1 MSINLNQSN
10 RTIVVL
16 LGFIFISILN
26 QKMASTLF
34 YFIVGFII
42 VEYIVSRY
50 LSYLNSQSWTENLPQ
65 EVAHLY
71 DDAKYKK
78 ARSYN
83 QVNKRLGILSGVFS
97 LVLILAVLFLDGF
110 AFLDNWLRAN
120 VTEDPIWLAL
130 SFFGILMIL
139 SDILSLPFTLYSTF
153 VIEEK
158 FGFNKTTPTTFVI
171 DKIKGYAITT
181 ILGGGMIA
189 ALVFFYN
196 WAGSLFWLYAWIL
209 VSTISLL
216 FAAFYTSWL
225 LPIFNKLT
233 PLEEGELR
241 AAIEKYAS
249 KVDFPLTNIFVMDG
263 SKRSAKANAF
273 FSGMGNKK
281 SIVLYD
287 TLIEEQSTDELVAV
301 LAHEVGHYKKK
312 HIQQSMVISI
322 LHTGVIL
329 FVLGLALNTP
339 EVSYAL
345 GASQPSFHI
354 GILAFSLLFS
364 PISMVTGILMNI
376 FSRKN
381 EFEADAFAK
390 ETFNGTALKS
400 ALEKLSVNHLS
411 NLTPHPSYVFMYY
424 SHPPLLERLKAL
436 GN

>member
-1 MSINLNQSN
+1 
-10 RTIVVL
+10 
-16 LGFIFISILN
+16 
-26 QKMASTLF
+26 MASTLF

-42 VEYIVSRY
+42 LEYLVSRF
-50 LSYLNSQSWTENLPQ
+50 LGYLNSKSWTENLPK

-71 DDAKYKK
+71 DEEKYQK
-78 ARSYN
+78 ARSYH
-83 QVNKRLGILSGVFS
+83 QANKRIGLISGVFS
-97 LVLILAVLFLDGF
+97 LVLILAVLYFEGF

-120 VTEDPIWLAL
+120 VTENPIWLAL
-130 SFFGILMIL
+130 SFFGVLMIL
-139 SDILSLPFTLYSTF
+139 SDIISLPLSLYSTF

-158 FGFNKTTPTTFVI
+158 FGFNKMTAKTFVV
-171 DKIKGYAITT
+171 DKIKGYVIS
-181 ILGGGMIA
+181 ILLGGGMLA
-189 ALVFFYN
+189 ALVFFFN
-196 WAGSLFWLYAWIL
+196 WAGSLFWLYAWVL
-209 VSTISLL
+209 VSAISLL
-216 FAAFYTSWL
+216 FATFYTSWL
-225 LPIFNKLT
+225 LPLFNKLT
-233 PLEEGELR
+233 PLKEGELR
-241 AAIEKYAS
+241 SAIEKYSS

-273 FSGMGNKK
+273 FSGMGKKK

-312 HIQQSMVISI
+312 HIQQSMIISI
-322 LHTGVIL
+322 LNTGLIL
-329 FVLGLALNTP
+329 FILGLALNTP
-339 EVSYAL
+339 EVSQAL
-345 GASQPSFHI
+345 GASEPSFHI

-364 PISMVTGILMNI
+364 PVSMVTGILMNI

-390 ETFNGTALKS
+390 ETFNGKSLKS

-436 GN
+436 ANN

>member
-1 MSINLNQSN
+1 
-10 RTIVVL
+10 
-16 LGFIFISILN
+16 
-26 QKMASTLF
+26 MASTLF

-50 LSYLNSQSWTENLPQ
+50 LSYLNSKSWAENLPE

-71 DDAKYKK
+71 DEKKYKK
-78 ARSYN
+78 ARSYH
-83 QVNKRLGILSGVFS
+83 QVNKRMGIISGVFS
-97 LVLILAVLFLDGF
+97 LVLILAVLFFDGF
-110 AFLDNWLRAN
+110 AFLDDWLRAN
-120 VTEDPIWLAL
+120 VTENPIWLAL

-139 SDILSLPFTLYSTF
+139 SDIISLPLTLYSTF

-158 FGFNKTTPTTFVI
+158 FGFNKMTGKTFVI
-171 DKIKGYAITT
+171 DKIKGYAISA
-181 ILGGGMIA
+181 ILGGGMLA
-189 ALVFFYN
+189 ALVFFFN
-196 WAGSLFWLYAWIL
+196 WAGSLFWLYAWVL
-209 VSTISLL
+209 VSAISLL
-216 FAAFYTSWL
+216 FATFYTSWL
-225 LPIFNKLT
+225 LPLFNKLT
-233 PLEEGELR
+233 PLQEGELR
-241 AAIEKYAS
+241 SAIEKYSS

-273 FSGMGNKK
+273 FSGMGKQK

-322 LHTGVIL
+322 INTGLIL
-329 FVLGLALNTP
+329 FILGLALNTP
-339 EVSYAL
+339 EVSQAL
-345 GASQPSFHI
+345 GASEASFHI

-376 FSRKN
+376 LSRKN

-424 SHPPLLERLKAL
+424 SHPPLLERLRAL